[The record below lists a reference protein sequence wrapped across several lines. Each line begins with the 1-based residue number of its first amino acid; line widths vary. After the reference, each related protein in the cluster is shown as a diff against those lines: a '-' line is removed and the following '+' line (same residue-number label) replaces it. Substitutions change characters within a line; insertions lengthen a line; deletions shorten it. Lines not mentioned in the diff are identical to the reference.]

1 MIIVHETVAV
11 NTATKP
17 MGCPK
22 CGYKRAFD
30 VSAGA
35 CVRKARRGMPP
46 PGPMDDLALL
56 KCKKCGHSV
65 GITVELD

>member
-1 MIIVHETVAV
+1 MIIVYEIAEAK
-11 NTATKP
+11 TATKP
-17 MGCPK
+17 MECPT

-35 CVRKARRGMPP
+35 CVRKAKRGRSPP
-46 PGPMDDLALL
+46 ELAADLALL